1 MARIKSPLELE
12 VQEESETQVLELQ
25 EVLRRSELRF
35 QPAVEVLETILLIQ
49 LRLVQAGYVVEVE
62 EVPLVQLLE
71 FL

>member
-1 MARIKSPLELE
+1 MAHTKLPLELE

-35 QPAVEVLETILLIQ
+35 QPAVEVLETTLLVQ
-49 LRLVQAGYVVEVE
+49 LRLVQEEYVVVEE
-62 EVPLVQLLE
+62 EVPLVQLQE